1 MLIIKDLEWG
11 NCFSYGK
18 SNKLSLNENTITQ
31 LIGDNGSGKSSIA
44 LIVQEIFYNKNSKN
58 IKKAAIPNRNVSD
71 PYWMKTTFSYNNRE
85 YVISLERKSTL
96 KIKIIED
103 GLDISSH
110 TATDSFKTIEKLL
123 GIDFKVFVQLIYQST
138 TEGLSF
144 LTATDTNRKKFLID
158 LFRLNEYETYHALFK
173 ELTSET
179 SATINKLTG
188 TIDTISNWIKR
199 NDIVSEFKE
208 FVEVPEQPSEE
219 ELWALKD
226 KATRIKDINRK
237 INDNNKLQSLLRDI
251 KFDEQILSQN
261 ITSTREQNSRVGELT
276 ADTRSLKAFISKIKD
291 LHDKCPTCEQELDMA
306 RLNFLIADATKK
318 LNEAEKEKQ
327 LLQEEI
333 KSIEAFNAKI
343 TENKSKRQEWES
355 IYTKID
361 RNLSRDLEDINSLN
375 SRISELETKIRAQK
389 AIYNDAVQENVNVEK
404 FNNRIKLVLEQL
416 EGYRAELETAKQ
428 RLRDTDEELA
438 LLEILKKAFST
449 NGLVAYEL
457 ENLVKDLE
465 ELTNV
470 YLAELSDG
478 RFTLLFSISSDKLNV
493 NLTDNGEPIEIAALS
508 SGELARVNTATL
520 LAIRKLMN
528 SISSTQINILFLDE
542 VINVLDE
549 QGRERLVE
557 VLLREENLNT
567 FLVSHGWSHPLLAK
581 VSVTKENGISRLSD
595 GR

>member
-1 MLIIKDLEWG
+1 MLTIKNLEWG
-11 NCFSYGK
+11 DCFSYGK

-31 LIGDNGSGKSSIA
+31 LIGENGTGKSSIA
-44 LIVQEIFYNKNSKN
+44 LIIQEIFYNKNSKN
-58 IKKAAIPNRNVSD
+58 IKKADIPNRNNAKS
-71 PYWMKTTFSYNNRE
+71 YWMKASFSYNNKE
-85 YVISLERKSTL
+85 YLISIERKSTL
-96 KIKIIED
+96 NIKIFED
-103 GLDISSH
+103 GTDISSH

-123 GIDFKVFVQLIYQST
+123 GIDFKLFVQLIYQST
-138 TEGLSF
+138 TDGLSF

-158 LFRLNEYETYHALFK
+158 LFRLNEYDSYHALFK
-173 ELTSET
+173 ELVSESNT
-179 SATINKLTG
+179 YITKISGNIE
-188 TIDTISNWIKR
+188 TISNWIRK
-199 NDIVSEFKE
+199 NEVIPEAKDL
-208 FVEVPEQPSEE
+208 VEVPEQPSEE
-219 ELWALKD
+219 ELWVLKD
-226 KATRIKDINRK
+226 KATRIKEINRK

-251 KFDEQILSQN
+251 KFDESLVAQN
-261 ITSTREQNSRVGELT
+261 LNSTQSMNSRVGELT
-276 ADTRSLKAFISKIKD
+276 AEIRSLNTFINKIKV
-291 LHDKCPTCEQELDMA
+291 LHDKCPTCEQELDND
-306 RLNFLIADATKK
+306 RLSNLISDASKK
-318 LNEAEKEKQ
+318 LQEAELEKQ
-327 LLQEEI
+327 NLTAEI
-333 KSIEAFNAKI
+333 KQIEQLNNKI
-343 TENKSKRQEWES
+343 TENKNKKLEWES

-361 RNLSRDLEDINSLN
+361 RTLTKELEDINSLN
-375 SRISELETKIRAQK
+375 NRISELENKIKVQK
-389 AIYNDAVQENVNVEK
+389 AAYNQALQQNSDVEK
-404 FNNRIKLVLEQL
+404 FNNRIKIILEQL
-416 EGYRAELETAKQ
+416 EGYRAELSSASKK
-428 RLRDTDEELA
+428 LRDAEEELG

-465 ELTNV
+465 ELSNV

-493 NLTDNGEPIEIAALS
+493 NLTDNGNTIDISALS

-557 VLLREENLNT
+557 VLLKEKGLNT

-581 VSVTKENGISRLSD
+581 VIVTKDNGISRLTD

>member
-11 NCFSYGK
+11 DCFSYGK

-31 LIGDNGSGKSSIA
+31 LIGENGTGKSSIA
-44 LIVQEIFYNKNSKN
+44 LIIQEIFYNKNSKN
-58 IKKAAIPNRNVSD
+58 IKKADIPNRNSAKS
-71 PYWMKTTFSYNNRE
+71 YWMKASFSYNGKE
-85 YVISLERKSTL
+85 YLISLERKSTL
-96 KIKIIED
+96 NIKIIED
-103 GLDISSH
+103 DVDISSH
-110 TATDSFKTIEKLL
+110 TATDSFKTIEKLF
-123 GIDFKVFVQLIYQST
+123 GIDFKLFVQLIYQST
-138 TEGLSF
+138 TDGLSF

-158 LFRLNEYETYHALFK
+158 LFRLNEYDAYHALFK
-173 ELTSET
+173 ELVSESST
-179 SATINKLTG
+179 YITKIGANIE
-188 TIDTISNWIKR
+188 TISNWIRKNENIPDPR
-199 NDIVSEFKE
+199 DL
-208 FVEVPEQPSEE
+208 VEVPEQPSEE
-219 ELWALKD
+219 ELWVLKD
-226 KATRIKDINRK
+226 KATRIKEINRK

-251 KFDEQILSQN
+251 KFDDSLVSQSL
-261 ITSTREQNSRVGELT
+261 TSTQTLNSRVGELT
-276 ADTRSLKAFISKIKD
+276 AEIRSLNAFINKIKV
-291 LHDKCPTCEQELDMA
+291 LHDKCPTCEQELDND
-306 RLNFLIADATKK
+306 RLSNLIADASKK
-318 LNEAEKEKQ
+318 LEEAESEKQ
-327 LLQEEI
+327 TLALEI
-333 KSIEAFNAKI
+333 KAIEHLNAKI
-343 TENKSKRQEWES
+343 TENKNRKQEWES

-361 RNLSRDLEDINSLN
+361 RTLTKELEDINSLN
-375 SRISELETKIRAQK
+375 SRISEIENRIKVQK
-389 AIYNDAVQENVNVEK
+389 AAYNQALQENLDVEK
-404 FNNRIKLVLEQL
+404 FNNRIKIIMEQL
-416 EGYRAELETAKQ
+416 DGYRAELSSASEK
-428 RLRDTDEELA
+428 LREAEEELG

-465 ELTNV
+465 ELSNV

-493 NLTDNGEPIEIAALS
+493 NLTDNGNTIDISALS

-557 VLLREENLNT
+557 VLLKEEGLNT

-581 VSVTKENGISRLSD
+581 VIVTKDNGISRLTD